1 MEQFGEV
8 GSSILFE
15 NDRVRI
21 WEIDLLPGEE
31 LPMHHHD
38 LDYSVVVIEGDRIA
52 GIPAEGSSGK
62 HVEADVSRQQTFSL
76 KRGGTE
82 RAVNIGT
89 KRFYEIQIELKG

>member
-1 MEQFGEV
+1 MNEARPGSLEHWAQEQPDAPA
-8 GSSILFE
+8 L
-15 NDRVRI
+15 
-21 WEIDLLPGEE
+21 
-31 LPMHHHD
+31 
-38 LDYSVVVIEGDRIA
+38 IEGDRIA

-89 KRFYEIQIELKG
+89 KRFYEIQIELKD

>member
-1 MEQFGEV
+1 MEQLGEV
-8 GSSILFE
+8 GSTVLFE

-38 LDYSVVVIEGDRIA
+38 LDYAVVVIEGDRIA
-52 GIPAEGSSGK
+52 GIPAEGSSGR
-62 HVEADVSRQQTFSL
+62 HVEADVTRQQMFSL

-89 KRFYEIQIELKG
+89 QRYYEVQIELKD